1 MNKEEKVK
9 VVEELKGQLN
19 DYKSIY
25 LTDIAG
31 LDAMQT
37 SKLRRE
43 CFNSNVKLSVVKNTF
58 LERAMSESE
67 TDFGELKDLL
77 KGNTTIMLSE
87 SGNSPA
93 KVIKKFRKD
102 GEKPILKGA
111 FVDEAIY
118 IGDDQ
123 IEALFN
129 LKSKEEVIGEIIT
142 LLQSPAK
149 NVISALK
156 SSSGK
161 IAGLVKTLSENPI
174 EGEKAEEPAAEEAK
188 AEEPAAEEAK
198 AEEPAAE
205 EAKAEEPV
213 AEEAKAEE
221 PAAEE
226 AKAEEPAAE
235 EAKAEEPAAEEN
247 KSEEQTSEDESND
260 ESK

>member
-1 MNKEEKVK
+1 MNKQEKVK
-9 VVEELKGQLN
+9 AVEELKGQLD

-31 LDAMQT
+31 LNAVQT

-58 LERAMSESE
+58 LERAMNESE
-67 TDFGELKDLL
+67 NDFGELKDLL
-77 KGNTTIMLSE
+77 NGNTTVMLS
-87 SGNSPA
+87 SIGNSPA

-102 GEKPILKGA
+102 VDKPILKGA

-118 IGDDQ
+118 IGDEH

-129 LKSKEEVIGEIIT
+129 LKSKEEVIGEIVT

-161 IAGLVKTLSENPI
+161 IAGLVKTLTEKPAEEI
-174 EGEKAEEPAAEEAK
+174 KAEEPAAEEVK
-188 AEEPAAEEAK
+188 AEEPAAEEVK

-205 EAKAEEPV
+205 EIKAEE
-213 AEEAKAEE
+213 
-221 PAAEE
+221 
-226 AKAEEPAAE
+226 
-235 EAKAEEPAAEEN
+235 N
-247 KSEEQTSEDESND
+247 DKSEEQTSEDESKD

>member
-31 LDAMQT
+31 LNSIQT

-58 LERAMSESE
+58 LERAMSESDN
-67 TDFGELKDLL
+67 DFGELKDLL

-87 SGNSPA
+87 IGNSPA

-102 GEKPILKGA
+102 GDKPILKGA

-129 LKSKEEVIGEIIT
+129 LKSKEEVIGEIIGI
-142 LLQSPAK
+142 LQSPAK

-161 IAGLVKTLSENPI
+161 IAGLVKTLSENPV
-174 EGEKAEEPAAEEAK
+174 AEES
-188 AEEPAAEEAK
+188 
-198 AEEPAAE
+198 
-205 EAKAEEPV
+205 KAEEPV
-213 AEEAKAEE
+213 AEESKAEE
-221 PAAEE
+221 PVAEE
-226 AKAEEPAAE
+226 SKAED
-235 EAKAEEPAAEEN
+235 EEPKEEN
-247 KSEEQTSEDESND
+247 NSEEQTSEGESND
-260 ESK
+260 ESE

>member
-1 MNKEEKVK
+1 MNKQEKVK
-9 VVEELKGQLN
+9 AVEELKGQL
-19 DYKSIY
+19 DDFKSIY

-31 LDAMQT
+31 LNAVQT

-58 LERAMSESE
+58 LERAMNESE
-67 TDFGELKDLL
+67 NDFGELKDLL
-77 KGNTTIMLSE
+77 NGNTTVMLS
-87 SGNSPA
+87 SIGNSPA

-102 GEKPILKGA
+102 GDKPILKGA

-118 IGDDQ
+118 IGDEH

-161 IAGLVKTLSENPI
+161 IAGLVKTLSEKPA
-174 EGEKAEEPAAEEAK
+174 EEVKVEEPAAEEVKVEEPAVDQVK
-188 AEEPAAEEAK
+188 AEE
-198 AEEPAAE
+198 
-205 EAKAEEPV
+205 
-213 AEEAKAEE
+213 
-221 PAAEE
+221 
-226 AKAEEPAAE
+226 
-235 EAKAEEPAAEEN
+235 N
-247 KSEEQTSEDESND
+247 DKSEEQTSEDESKD

>member
-37 SKLRRE
+37 SNLRRE

-149 NVISALK
+149 NIISALK

-161 IAGLVKTLSENPI
+161 IAGLVKTLSENPM
-174 EGEKAEEPAAEEAK
+174 EGDRVEEEPAAEEVKAEEPAAEEVK
-188 AEEPAAEEAK
+188 AQ
-198 AEEPAAE
+198 
-205 EAKAEEPV
+205 
-213 AEEAKAEE
+213 
-221 PAAEE
+221 
-226 AKAEEPAAE
+226 
-235 EAKAEEPAAEEN
+235 EPAAEEN
-247 KSEEQTSEDESND
+247 KPEEQTSEDESND

>member
-31 LDAMQT
+31 LDSVQT

-67 TDFGELKDLL
+67 DDFGELKDLL
-77 KGNTTIMLSE
+77 KGNTTIMLSDV
-87 SGNSPA
+87 GNSPA

-102 GEKPILKGA
+102 GDKPILKGA

-118 IGDDQ
+118 IGDEHID
-123 IEALFN
+123 ALFK
-129 LKSKEEVIGEIIT
+129 LKSKEEVIGDIISI
-142 LLQSPAK
+142 LQSPAK

-161 IAGLVKTLSENPI
+161 IAGLVKTLSEKPS
-174 EGEKAEEPAAEEAK
+174 EEAK
-188 AEEPAAEEAK
+188 VEDEKVEEAK
-198 AEEPAAE
+198 VEDEKVE
-205 EAKAEEPV
+205 EAKVEDEKV
-213 AEEAKAEE
+213 EEAKVEDE
-221 PAAEE
+221 KVEE
-226 AKAEEPAAE
+226 AKVEDEKVE
-235 EAKAEEPAAEEN
+235 EAKVEDEKNNA
-247 KSEEQTSEDESND
+247 EEQTSEDESKD
-260 ESK
+260 ESE

>member
-43 CFNSNVKLSVVKNTF
+43 CFNSNVKISVVKNTF

-77 KGNTTIMLSE
+77 NGNTTIMLSE

-161 IAGLVKTLSENPI
+161 IAGLVKTLSENPM
-174 EGEKAEEPAAEEAK
+174 EGDKVEEEPAAEEVKAEEPAAEE
-188 AEEPAAEEAK
+188 
-198 AEEPAAE
+198 
-205 EAKAEEPV
+205 V
-213 AEEAKAEE
+213 
-221 PAAEE
+221 
-226 AKAEEPAAE
+226 
-235 EAKAEEPAAEEN
+235 KAEEPAAEEN
-247 KSEEQTSEDESND
+247 KPEEQTSEDESND

>member
-1 MNKEEKVK
+1 MNKQEKVK
-9 VVEELKGQLN
+9 AVEELKGQL
-19 DYKSIY
+19 DDFKSIY

-31 LDAMQT
+31 LNAVQT

-58 LERAMSESE
+58 LERAMNESE
-67 TDFGELKDLL
+67 NDFGELKDLL
-77 KGNTTIMLSE
+77 NGNTTVMLS
-87 SGNSPA
+87 SIGNSPA

-102 GEKPILKGA
+102 GDKPILKGA

-118 IGDDQ
+118 IGDEH

-156 SSSGK
+156 SGSGK
-161 IAGLVKTLSENPI
+161 IAGLVKTLTEKPAEEI
-174 EGEKAEEPAAEEAK
+174 KAEEPAAEEVK
-188 AEEPAAEEAK
+188 AEEPAAEEIK

-205 EAKAEEPV
+205 EVKAEES
-213 AEEAKAEE
+213 
-221 PAAEE
+221 AAEE
-226 AKAEEPAAE
+226 AS
-235 EAKAEEPAAEEN
+235 AKEN
-247 KSEEQTSEDESND
+247 DKSEEQTSEDDSKD

>member
-1 MNKEEKVK
+1 MNKEEKVIA
-9 VVEELKGQLN
+9 VEELKGQLA

-31 LDAMQT
+31 LNAVQT

-67 TDFGELKDLL
+67 NDFGELKELL
-77 KGNTTIMLSE
+77 KGNTTIMLSTI
-87 SGNSPA
+87 GNSPA

-102 GEKPILKGA
+102 GDKPILKGA

-118 IGDDQ
+118 IGDEHID
-123 IEALFN
+123 ALFN

-161 IAGLVKTLSENPI
+161 IAGLVKTLSEKPV
-174 EGEKAEEPAAEEAK
+174 EEVKAEEPAAEEVK
-188 AEEPAAEEAK
+188 AEETNK
-198 AEEPAAE
+198 A
-205 EAKAEEPV
+205 
-213 AEEAKAEE
+213 
-221 PAAEE
+221 
-226 AKAEEPAAE
+226 
-235 EAKAEEPAAEEN
+235 
-247 KSEEQTSEDESND
+247 EEQTSEDESKD
-260 ESK
+260 ESE

>member
-87 SGNSPA
+87 SGSSPA

-188 AEEPAAEEAK
+188 AEEH
-198 AEEPAAE
+198 
-205 EAKAEEPV
+205 V
-213 AEEAKAEE
+213 
-221 PAAEE
+221 
-226 AKAEEPAAE
+226 
-235 EAKAEEPAAEEN
+235 AEEN

>member
-1 MNKEEKVK
+1 MNKEEKVIA
-9 VVEELKGQLN
+9 VEELKGQLA

-31 LDAMQT
+31 LNAVQT

-67 TDFGELKDLL
+67 NDFGELKELL
-77 KGNTTIMLSE
+77 KGNTTIMLSTI
-87 SGNSPA
+87 GNSPA

-102 GEKPILKGA
+102 GDKPILKGA

-118 IGDDQ
+118 IGDEHID
-123 IEALFN
+123 ALFN

-161 IAGLVKTLSENPI
+161 IAGLVKTLSE
-174 EGEKAEEPAAEEAK
+174 KPADEV
-188 AEEPAAEEAK
+188 
-198 AEEPAAE
+198 
-205 EAKAEEPV
+205 KAEEPV
-213 AEEAKAEE
+213 AEEVKAEEPVAEEVKTEE

-226 AKAEEPAAE
+226 VKAEETN
-235 EAKAEEPAAEEN
+235 KA
-247 KSEEQTSEDESND
+247 EEQTSEDESKD
-260 ESK
+260 ESE

>member
-1 MNKEEKVK
+1 MTREEKSVAINEILE
-9 VVEELKGQLN
+9 VLKSNQN
-19 DYKSIY
+19 IY
-25 LTDIAG
+25 LADISG
-31 LDAMQT
+31 LNALET
-37 SKLRRE
+37 SNLRRM
-43 CFNSNVKLSVVKNTF
+43 CFKAGVKLSVVKNTL
-58 LERAMSESE
+58 LEKAMDDSEK
-67 TDFGELKDLL
+67 DFGELKETL
-77 KGNTTIMLSE
+77 KGNTSVMIAEVS
-87 SGNSPA
+87 SAPA
-93 KVIKKFRKD
+93 KVIKNFRKKS
-102 GEKPILKGA
+102 EKPVLKGA
-111 FVDEAIY
+111 MIEEDIY

-188 AEEPAAEEAK
+188 AEEPAAEEVK

-205 EAKAEEPV
+205 EAKV
-213 AEEAKAEE
+213 
-221 PAAEE
+221 
-226 AKAEEPAAE
+226 
-235 EAKAEEPAAEEN
+235 EEPAAEEN

>member
-9 VVEELKGQLN
+9 VVEDLKGKLN

-37 SKLRRE
+37 SNLRRE

-67 TDFGELKDLL
+67 TDFGELKDLI

-129 LKSKEEVIGEIIT
+129 LKSKEEVISEIIT

-149 NVISALK
+149 NIISALK

-161 IAGLVKTLSENPI
+161 IAGLVKTLSENPM
-174 EGEKAEEPAAEEAK
+174 EVDKAEEPLE
-188 AEEPAAEEAK
+188 
-198 AEEPAAE
+198 
-205 EAKAEEPV
+205 
-213 AEEAKAEE
+213 
-221 PAAEE
+221 
-226 AKAEEPAAE
+226 
-235 EAKAEEPAAEEN
+235 EEN
-247 KSEEQTSEDESND
+247 KPEEQTSEDESND

>member
-19 DYKSIY
+19 GYKSIY

-67 TDFGELKDLL
+67 SDFGELKDLL

-161 IAGLVKTLSENPI
+161 IAGLVKTLSENPTD
-174 EGEKAEEPAAEEAK
+174 GVKAEEPAEEEAK
-188 AEEPAAEEAK
+188 AEKPAEEEAK
-198 AEEPAAE
+198 AEKPAEEE
-205 EAKAEEPV
+205 EAKAEKP
-213 AEEAKAEE
+213 AEED
-221 PAAEE
+221 
-226 AKAEEPAAE
+226 
-235 EAKAEEPAAEEN
+235 N

>member
-43 CFNSNVKLSVVKNTF
+43 CFNSNVKISVVKNTF

-161 IAGLVKTLSENPI
+161 IAGLVKTLSENPM
-174 EGEKAEEPAAEEAK
+174 EGDKVEEEPAAEEVKAEEPTAEEVKAEEPAAEEVK
-188 AEEPAAEEAK
+188 AEEPTAEE
-198 AEEPAAE
+198 
-205 EAKAEEPV
+205 V
-213 AEEAKAEE
+213 
-221 PAAEE
+221 
-226 AKAEEPAAE
+226 
-235 EAKAEEPAAEEN
+235 KAEEPAAEEN
-247 KSEEQTSEDESND
+247 KPEEQTSEDESND

>member
-161 IAGLVKTLSENPI
+161 
-174 EGEKAEEPAAEEAK
+174 PA
-188 AEEPAAEEAK
+188 
-198 AEEPAAE
+198 
-205 EAKAEEPV
+205 

>member
-1 MNKEEKVK
+1 MNKQDKVK
-9 VVEELKGQLN
+9 VVEELKSQLAN
-19 DYKSIY
+19 YKSIY

-31 LDAMQT
+31 LDAVQT

-67 TDFGELKDLL
+67 NDFGELKELL
-77 KGNTTIMLSE
+77 KGNTTIMLSTI
-87 SGNSPA
+87 GNSPA

-102 GEKPILKGA
+102 GDKPILKGA

-118 IGDDQ
+118 IGDEHID
-123 IEALFN
+123 ALFN

-161 IAGLVKTLSENPI
+161 IAGLVKTLSEKPA
-174 EGEKAEEPAAEEAK
+174 EEVKAEEPVAEEVKAEEPVAEEVKAEEPVAEEVKAEEPAAEEVK
-188 AEEPAAEEAK
+188 AEETNK
-198 AEEPAAE
+198 A
-205 EAKAEEPV
+205 
-213 AEEAKAEE
+213 
-221 PAAEE
+221 
-226 AKAEEPAAE
+226 
-235 EAKAEEPAAEEN
+235 
-247 KSEEQTSEDESND
+247 EEQTSEDESKD
-260 ESK
+260 ESE

>member
-67 TDFGELKDLL
+67 TDFGELKELL

-174 EGEKAEEPAAEEAK
+174 EGEKAEEPL
-188 AEEPAAEEAK
+188 
-198 AEEPAAE
+198 AE

-213 AEEAKAEE
+213 AEEAKSEE

-226 AKAEEPAAE
+226 AKSEEPVAE

>member
-67 TDFGELKDLL
+67 NDFGELKELL
-77 KGNTTIMLSE
+77 SGNTTIMLSE

-102 GEKPILKGA
+102 SEKPILKGA

-118 IGDDQ
+118 IGDDKV
-123 IEALFN
+123 EALFN
-129 LKSKEEVIGEIIT
+129 LKSKEEVLGEIIT
-142 LLQSPAK
+142 LLLSPAK

-161 IAGLVKTLSENPI
+161 VAGLVKTLAENPVD
-174 EGEKAEEPAAEEAK
+174 GEKVEEPSAEEVKVEEPAAEEPAAEE
-188 AEEPAAEEAK
+188 E
-198 AEEPAAE
+198 
-205 EAKAEEPV
+205 KAEEPV
-213 AEEAKAEE
+213 AEE

-226 AKAEEPAAE
+226 EKAEEL
-235 EAKAEEPAAEEN
+235 KAEEK

>member
-9 VVEELKGQLN
+9 VVEELKDQLN

-174 EGEKAEEPAAEEAK
+174 EDEKTDKPAAEEAK
-188 AEEPAAEEAK
+188 TD
-198 AEEPAAE
+198 
-205 EAKAEEPV
+205 EPV
-213 AEEAKAEE
+213 AEEAKTEE
-221 PAAEE
+221 PAVEE
-226 AKAEEPAAE
+226 AKT
-235 EAKAEEPAAEEN
+235 EEPAAEEN

>member
-9 VVEELKGQLN
+9 VVEELKDQLN

-123 IEALFN
+123 IEALFC
-129 LKSKEEVIGEIIT
+129 
-142 LLQSPAK
+142 LLYTSP
-149 NVISALK
+149 S
-156 SSSGK
+156 
-161 IAGLVKTLSENPI
+161 PR
-174 EGEKAEEPAAEEAK
+174 
-188 AEEPAAEEAK
+188 
-198 AEEPAAE
+198 
-205 EAKAEEPV
+205 
-213 AEEAKAEE
+213 
-221 PAAEE
+221 
-226 AKAEEPAAE
+226 
-235 EAKAEEPAAEEN
+235 
-247 KSEEQTSEDESND
+247 D
-260 ESK
+260 

>member
-19 DYKSIY
+19 GYKSIY

-161 IAGLVKTLSENPI
+161 IAGLVKTLSENPM
-174 EGEKAEEPAAEEAK
+174 EGDKVAEEPTAEE
-188 AEEPAAEEAK
+188 
-198 AEEPAAE
+198 
-205 EAKAEEPV
+205 V
-213 AEEAKAEE
+213 
-221 PAAEE
+221 
-226 AKAEEPAAE
+226 
-235 EAKAEEPAAEEN
+235 KAEEPAAEEN
-247 KSEEQTSEDESND
+247 KPEEQTSEDESND